1 MKWLAKDGEP
11 MTRYHA
17 LDPRTVE
24 RQYSKDEDGRS
35 VEDQAGKDG
44 SLLETYR
51 TLIALRRSS
60 VALRRGRYEPV
71 PCTNPGVWR
80 FRRVHE
86 QQTMEVAINV
96 SGHEIAA
103 GDESGLPY
111 TLPAYGYAA
120 VDITPKGK

>member
-1 MKWLAKDGEP
+1 MS
-11 MTRYHA
+11 RYHA

-24 RQYSKDEDGRS
+24 RQYSKNDDGRS
-35 VEDQAGKDG
+35 IEEQSGKDG

-71 PCTNPGVWR
+71 PCNNPAVWR
-80 FRRVHE
+80 FRRAHE
-86 QQTMEVAINV
+86 QQTMDVAINI
-96 SGHEIAA
+96 SGHEIPA
-103 GDESGLPY
+103 GSESGLPY
-111 TLPAYGYAA
+111 SLPAYGYAA